1 MCSARALRIC
11 YGSIKSGWRCARLDD
26 QAAGVGVSWCRCG
39 WRNPHLYQAGFNWLG
54 QWQTGDEVTKQMA
67 VSACIQEFLL
77 QPDRGVIYATLKD
90 TSSPFQRRKLIQ
102 DSELA
107 SAFDVADACDEQ
119 IRALDA
125 TLFPPA

>member
-1 MCSARALRIC
+1 MAQSNQAGGAR
-11 YGSIKSGWRCARLDD
+11 GWTTKQLVWGCLG
-26 QAAGVGVSWCRCG
+26 AAAVDAI
-39 WRNPHLYQAGFNWLG
+39 LTYQAGFNWLG

-67 VSACIQEFLL
+67 VSACVQQFLL

-90 TSSPFQRRKLIQ
+90 TSSPFQRRKLM
-102 DSELA
+102 A

>member
-1 MCSARALRIC
+1 MAQSNQDGGAR
-11 YGSIKSGWRCARLDD
+11 GWTTKQLVWGCLG
-26 QAAGVGVSWCRCG
+26 AAVVGAI
-39 WRNPHLYQAGFNWLG
+39 LTYQAGFNWLG
-54 QWQTGDEVTKQMA
+54 QWQTGDEVTKRMA
-67 VSACIQEFLL
+67 VSACVQDFLL

-107 SAFDVADACDEQ
+107 SAFDVADDCDEQ